1 MLSSRGSS
9 RPRDQTHI
17 SCIGGAEGGGGV
29 VLLPL
34 VPPEKLTGHQVRNQ
48 EHITACEPKDQTYI
62 SCVSCIA
69 NRFFTTEL
77 SGKPKHNLNL

>member
-48 EHITACEPKDQTYI
+48 EHITAC
-62 SCVSCIA
+62 VS
-69 NRFFTTEL
+69 L
-77 SGKPKHNLNL
+77 GKSLNLSELPSLLSKEGTRLSPV